1 MFKLPDSADRK
12 YYLLLLFF
20 VFLPNAA
27 SIALLFVLS
36 TLSNSGW
43 APGDHLFL
51 FYGVATLLMA
61 FGLSTTT
68 FVSIISG
75 FLFGWTG
82 TLWVVVSYS
91 LAALLS
97 RFFMVWLNQVAT
109 GSISFSNP
117 KAARLFKALEG
128 KPFLLLLF
136 CRLSPVLPF
145 AMTNMA
151 LGRMKFKIPVFV
163 LGTLA
168 GMLPRSLIFIY
179 TGSQAQNLSQA
190 MQRGNGHWTDMAVP
204 LAFIVISLVGISLLV
219 KKAINRISS
228 ETKSPSV

>member
-1 MFKLPDSADRK
+1 MLKLPDSADRK
-12 YYLLLLFF
+12 YYILLLFF
-20 VFLPNAA
+20 VVLPNAA
-27 SIALLFVLS
+27 SVALLFVLNS
-36 TLSNSGW
+36 LSDMGW
-43 APGDHLFL
+43 YPAEHLLL

-68 FVSIISG
+68 FISIISG

-91 LAALLS
+91 LAALIS
-97 RFFMVWLNQVAT
+97 RFFMVWLNHAAT
-109 GSISFSNP
+109 GRLTFSNP
-117 KAARLFKALEG
+117 KAARLFAALEG

-151 LGRMKFKIPVFV
+151 LGRMKFTIPVFV
-163 LGTLA
+163 FGTLA

-179 TGSQAQNLSQA
+179 TGSQAQSLNQA
-190 MQRGNGHWTDMAVP
+190 MQRGGGHWTDMALPILFV
-204 LAFIVISLVGISLLV
+204 VISLVGISLLV
-219 KKAINRISS
+219 KTAINRITAESKTS
-228 ETKSPSV
+228 RL